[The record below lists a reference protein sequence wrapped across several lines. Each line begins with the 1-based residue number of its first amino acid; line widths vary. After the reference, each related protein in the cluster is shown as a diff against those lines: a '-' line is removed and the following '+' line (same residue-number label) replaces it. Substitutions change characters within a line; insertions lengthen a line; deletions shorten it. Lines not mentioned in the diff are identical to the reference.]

1 MPKIAGVATKK
12 NARGEV
18 THVIINLKQHGK
30 AFNPILKEM
39 GVIEKTQFEK
49 EWEEAIPLEVVRQK
63 LLTQVREEWNK

>member
-49 EWEEAIPLEVVRQK
+49 EWEEAISIEDAFKPVYALIEKQ
-63 LLTQVREEWNK
+63 WP